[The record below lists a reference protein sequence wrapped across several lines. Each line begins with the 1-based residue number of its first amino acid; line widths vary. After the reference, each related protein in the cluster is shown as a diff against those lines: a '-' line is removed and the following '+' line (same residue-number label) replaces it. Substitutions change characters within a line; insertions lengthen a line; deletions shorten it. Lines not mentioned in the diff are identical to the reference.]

1 MKWLKNPYPFIFEGS
16 NIQLKVSLM
25 VFVFVSLFLY
35 IFKPFNFET
44 VILIADWKAA
54 LVYGGIAGGVCLVV
68 TKLLIAFAPNYTA
81 EENWTVGRQLFFLN
95 FMLLSCTVMNFVIS
109 HTFEIHDFSNASI
122 FASVKQDLIYTYSIG
137 FFPVLIVT
145 LIGFY
150 IRLKKNLAAAEDL
163 NKRIESAQPNE
174 VEQDVRLRIPSNAKS
189 EDLEI
194 NLQDLIFVMA
204 DGNYVEFHLH
214 NEGKTDRKII
224 RNTMRNVADCLDD
237 FEFLFRSHRA
247 YIVNLNYIQES
258 SGNAQGYQLKMR
270 NTDAVLPVS
279 RTYLGDFKDVIEA
292 EGQNS
297 SLHFVPNV

>member
-1 MKWLKNPYPFIFEGS
+1 MI
-16 NIQLKVSLM
+16 
-25 VFVFVSLFLY
+25 FVFVSLFLY

-44 VILIADWKAA
+44 VILIEDWKAA
-54 LVYGGIAGGVCLVV
+54 LIYGAIAGSVCLIV
-68 TKLLIAFAPNYTA
+68 TKSFIAFAPNYTA
-81 EENWTVGRQLFFLN
+81 EKNWTIGRQLFFLN
-95 FMLLSCTVMNFVIS
+95 FTLLSCTIMNFVIS
-109 HTFEIHDFSNASI
+109 HLFKIHDFSGNTL
-122 FASVKQDLIYTYSIG
+122 FESVKQDLIYTYSIG

-150 IRLKKNLAAAEDL
+150 VRLKKNLAASEEL
-163 NKRIESAQPNE
+163 NKRIESAPPKK

-214 NEGKTDRKII
+214 SDGKTNRKII
-224 RNTMRNVADCLDD
+224 RNTMRNVADHLDD

-279 RTYLGDFKDVIEA
+279 RAKLADFKDVIE
-292 EGQNS
+292 S
-297 SLHFVPNV
+297 